1 MRVSRVARC
10 LTERDLQG
18 LGPLAAL
25 KSEGSIVVAGSIGLT
40 VVGLVVGQLWFMSSA
55 LLTGLFLAKPSPPL
69 PTRAPCFSFA
79 QAAFD
84 DDAAVGGGYRQVPR
98 DATAGPDPGGRL
110 LSIPR
115 ALAREGSPRP
125 ILLSALCRVSV
136 EP

>member
-55 LLTGLFLAKPSPPL
+55 LLTGLFLAKHSPP
-69 PTRAPCFSFA
+69 P
-79 QAAFD
+79 
-84 DDAAVGGGYRQVPR
+84 
-98 DATAGPDPGGRL
+98 PDPCSL
-110 LSIPR
+110 LQFRTSCLR
-115 ALAREGSPRP
+115 R
-125 ILLSALCRVSV
+125 
-136 EP
+136 